1 MLLYTIVTSKQDNP
15 YIEMKK
21 IIITLILNILVSTI
35 YCQTNDSTSIKL
47 TQELEKIYAREYING
62 FSVAIV
68 NQDGVLYEK
77 GFGYSNIKANKKY
90 TNNTIQNIAS
100 ISKTFIGIAL
110 LKAQELGKLNLEDH
124 INKYLPFDVS
134 NPHFPNEQITIR
146 QLATHTSS
154 IKDPSRY
161 EKNGYILKEAEN
173 KEAKVNRNF
182 RSPSEKMVLDEFL
195 KNILSEDGKWYKK
208 NNFLKIKPG
217 AIFEYSNVAAGLA
230 ALIIEK
236 ATNQSF
242 NKFTNE
248 YILKPLEM
256 FDTGWSFTEVDFSKH
271 SKLYL
276 NNETELAFYQL
287 ANYPD
292 GGLITSSTDLG
303 KYLTELIAGYSSN
316 GKILTNESYKKLFK
330 PYLTDKNFKERNE
343 SVYNDEYNMGV
354 FMGISAKGQIG
365 HTGGD
370 PGVAT
375 HMFFNSET
383 KIGKLLIVNTDLKKE
398 GIKEFIDIWKK
409 LEEYETKL

>member
-1 MLLYTIVTSKQDNP
+1 
-15 YIEMKK
+15 MKK
-21 IIITLILNILVSTI
+21 IIIALILNILVNTI
-35 YCQTNDSTSIKL
+35 YCQTNDATSIKL
-47 TQELEKIYAREYING
+47 TEELEKIYATGYING

-68 NQDGVLYEK
+68 NQDSVLYEK
-77 GFGYSNIKANKKY
+77 GFGYSDIKTNKKY
-90 TNNTIQNIAS
+90 TNNTVQSIAS

-110 LKAQELGKLNLEDH
+110 LKAQELGKLKLDDP
-124 INKYLPFDVS
+124 INKHLLFDVN

-161 EKNGYILKEAEN
+161 EKNGYILKEKEN
-173 KEAKVNRNF
+173 KEAKVNSNF
-182 RSPSEKMVLDEFL
+182 RSPNEKMVLDEFL
-195 KNILSEDGKWYKK
+195 KNILSKDGKWYKK
-208 NNFLKIKPG
+208 NNFLKTKPG

-248 YILKPLEM
+248 YILEPLGM
-256 FDTGWSFTEVDFSKH
+256 FDTGWSFTEVDFLKH
-271 SKLYL
+271 SKLYI
-276 NNETELAFYQL
+276 NKETELAFYQL
-287 ANYPD
+287 VNYPD

-303 KYLTELIAGYSSN
+303 KYLTELIAGYNSN
-316 GKILTNESYKKLFK
+316 GKILNNQSYKELFK
-330 PYLTDKNFKERNE
+330 PQLTDTNYTERNK
-343 SVYNDEYNMGV
+343 STYNDEYNMGV
-354 FMGISAKGQIG
+354 FMGISARGQIG

-398 GIKEFIDIWKK
+398 GIKEFKAIWKK
-409 LEEYETKL
+409 LEEYEAKL

>member
-1 MLLYTIVTSKQDNP
+1 
-15 YIEMKK
+15 MKK

-110 LKAQELGKLNLEDH
+110 LKAQELGKLNLEDP

-195 KNILSEDGKWYKK
+195 KNILSQDGKWYKK

>member
-1 MLLYTIVTSKQDNP
+1 MFIF
-15 YIEMKK
+15 IGR
-21 IIITLILNILVSTI
+21 I
-35 YCQTNDSTSIKL
+35 YGQTNKSISIKL
-47 TQELEKIYAREYING
+47 SKGLEKIYERKYING

-68 NQDGVLYEK
+68 NQDGILYKK
-77 GFGYSNIKANKKY
+77 GFGYSNIKTSKKY

-110 LKAQELGKLNLEDH
+110 LKAQELGKLNLDED
-124 INKYLPFDVS
+124 INKYLPFDVR
-134 NPHFPNEQITIR
+134 NPYFPFNHITIR

-154 IKDPSRY
+154 IKDPSKY
-161 EKNGYILKEAEN
+161 EKNGYILKEKEN
-173 KEAKVNRNF
+173 KEAQVNSNF
-182 RSPSEKMVLDEFL
+182 RSPDEKIALDKFL
-195 KNILSEDGKWYKK
+195 KNILSKDGKWYRK
-208 NNFLKIKPG
+208 NNFIKTKPG
-217 AIFEYSNVAAGLA
+217 ELFKYSNVAAGLA

-248 YILKPLEM
+248 HILKPLKM
-256 FDTGWSFTEVDFSKH
+256 FDSGWSFKQVDISKH
-271 SKLYL
+271 SKLYID
-276 NNETELAFYQL
+276 NETELAFYQL

-292 GGLITSSTDLG
+292 GGLITSASDLG
-303 KYLTELIAGYSSN
+303 KYLCELIAGYSGN
-316 GKILTNESYKKLFK
+316 GNILKNESYKELFK
-330 PYLTDKNFKERNE
+330 PQLTNVNYTERNE
-343 SVYNDEYNMGV
+343 SVYNDEYNIGI
-354 FMGISAKGQIG
+354 FMGISAHEQIG

-375 HMFFNSET
+375 HMFFNTKT

>member
-1 MLLYTIVTSKQDNP
+1 
-15 YIEMKK
+15 MKK

-110 LKAQELGKLNLEDH
+110 LKAQELGKLNLEDP

-173 KEAKVNRNF
+173 KEAKVNSNF

>member
-1 MLLYTIVTSKQDNP
+1 
-15 YIEMKK
+15 MKK
-21 IIITLILNILVSTI
+21 IIIALILSILVNTI

-47 TQELEKIYAREYING
+47 TEELEKIYATEYING

-68 NQDGVLYEK
+68 NQDSVLYEK
-77 GFGYSNIKANKKY
+77 GFGYSDIKTNKKY
-90 TNNTIQNIAS
+90 TNNTVQSIAS

-110 LKAQELGKLNLEDH
+110 LKAQELGKLKLDDP
-124 INKYLPFDVS
+124 INKHLLFDVN
-134 NPHFPNEQITIR
+134 NPHFPNEQISIR

-161 EKNGYILKEAEN
+161 EKNGYILKEKEN
-173 KEAKVNRNF
+173 KEAKVNSNF
-182 RSPSEKMVLDEFL
+182 RSPNEKMVLDEFL
-195 KNILSEDGKWYKK
+195 KNILSKDGKWYKK
-208 NNFLKIKPG
+208 NNFLKTKPG

-248 YILKPLEM
+248 YILEPLGM

-271 SKLYL
+271 SKLYI
-276 NNETELAFYQL
+276 NKETELAFYQL
-287 ANYPD
+287 VNYPD

-303 KYLTELIAGYSSN
+303 KYLTELIAGYNSN
-316 GKILTNESYKKLFK
+316 GKILNNQSYKELFK
-330 PYLTDKNFKERNE
+330 PHLTDTNYTERNK
-343 SVYNDEYNMGV
+343 STYNDEYNMGI
-354 FMGISAKGQIG
+354 FMGISAHGQIG

-370 PGVAT
+370 PGLAT

-383 KIGKLLIVNTDLKKE
+383 KIGKLLIVNTGLKKE
-398 GIKEFIDIWKK
+398 GIKEFKAIWKK

>member
-1 MLLYTIVTSKQDNP
+1 
-15 YIEMKK
+15 MKK

-110 LKAQELGKLNLEDH
+110 LKAQELGKLNLEDP

-195 KNILSEDGKWYKK
+195 KNILSQDEKWYKK

-303 KYLTELIAGYSSN
+303 KYLIELIAGYSSN

>member
-1 MLLYTIVTSKQDNP
+1 
-15 YIEMKK
+15 MKK
-21 IIITLILNILVSTI
+21 IITTLILNILVSTV

-47 TQELEKIYAREYING
+47 TVELEKIYSRKHING

-68 NQDGVLYEK
+68 NQDGTLYKK

-100 ISKTFIGIAL
+100 ISKTIIGIAL
-110 LKAQELGKLNLEDH
+110 LKAQELGKLNLDDP
-124 INKYLPFDVS
+124 INKHLLFNVS
-134 NPHFPNEQITIR
+134 NPYFPDEQITIR

-161 EKNGYILKEAEN
+161 EKNGYILKEKEN
-173 KEAKVNRNF
+173 KEAKVNSNF
-182 RSPSEKMVLDEFL
+182 RLPDEKIILDDFL
-195 KNILSEDGKWYKK
+195 KNILSKEGKWYKK
-208 NNFLKIKPG
+208 NNFLKTRPG
-217 AIFEYSNVAAGLA
+217 AVFEYSNVAAGLA
-230 ALIIEK
+230 ALLIEK

-242 NKFTNE
+242 NEFTNE
-248 YILKPLEM
+248 HIFKPIEM
-256 FDTGWSFTEVDFSKH
+256 SSTGWSFNEVDFSKH

-276 NNETELAFYQL
+276 NNETEIAFYKL
-287 ANYPD
+287 VNYPD

-303 KYLTELIAGYSSN
+303 KYLTELIAGYSGN
-316 GKILTNESYKKLFK
+316 GKILNNNSYKELFK
-330 PYLTDKNFKERNE
+330 PQLTDINYTERNE
-343 SVYNDEYNMGV
+343 NIYNDEYNMGV
-354 FMGISAKGQIG
+354 FMGISAHGQIG

-383 KIGKLLIVNTDLKKE
+383 KIGKLLIVNTDLRKE
-398 GIKEFIDIWKK
+398 GIKEFIDIWNK

>member
-1 MLLYTIVTSKQDNP
+1 
-15 YIEMKK
+15 MKK

-110 LKAQELGKLNLEDH
+110 LKAQELGKLNLEDP

>member
-1 MLLYTIVTSKQDNP
+1 
-15 YIEMKK
+15 MKK
-21 IIITLILNILVSTI
+21 IVVTLILNILVSSM
-35 YCQTNDSTSIKL
+35 YCQTNDSIAVKL
-47 TQELEKIYAREYING
+47 TEELDKIYTRRHING

-68 NQDGVLYEK
+68 HQDGTLYEK

-110 LKAQELGKLNLEDH
+110 LKAQEIGKLNLDDP
-124 INKYLPFDVS
+124 INKHLSFNVN

-161 EKNGYILKEAEN
+161 EKDGYILKEN
-173 KEAKVNRNF
+173 DNGVAKVNSNF
-182 RSPSEKMVLDEFL
+182 RSPDEKLVLGKFL
-195 KNILSEDGKWYKK
+195 KSILSTEGKWYKK
-208 NNFLKIKPG
+208 KNFLKTKPG
-217 AIFEYSNVAAGLA
+217 EIFEYSNVAAGLA
-230 ALIIEK
+230 ALVIEK

-242 NKFTNE
+242 NEFTNE
-248 YILKPLEM
+248 HILTPLGM
-256 FDTGWSFTEVDFSKH
+256 SNSGWSFTEVDFTKH
-271 SKLYL
+271 SKLYKDK
-276 NNETELAFYQL
+276 ETELAFYQL
-287 ANYPD
+287 TNYPD
-292 GGLITSSTDLG
+292 GGLITSSADLG
-303 KYLTELIAGYSSN
+303 KYLTELIAGNN
-316 GKILTNESYKKLFK
+316 GNGSILNKQSYEELFR
-330 PYLTDKNFKERNE
+330 PQLTDKNYNERNE
-343 SVYNDEYNMGV
+343 SAYNDEYNMGV
-354 FMGISAKGQIG
+354 FMGISAQGQIG

-375 HMFFNSET
+375 HMFFNTET